1 MNRTLR
7 RPMFRMGG
15 SVGEGI
21 TSGLAPRQG
30 YNLAGLVKPLDFPG
44 SDAEWQAQQQRLKE
58 LGIIDAQGKRTGG
71 PKKQG
76 LGSGQPGG
84 TLVGGGGG
92 STISGGMNGG
102 AQSKW
107 AERMKILDTMY
118 PRSKT
123 DSMAGPNFLMNWG
136 VDLASRPRSGNIF
149 QQAATSAKD
158 PLLRFQEEKLMEQAA
173 GRKEISEDRALLASM
188 LEGMD
193 DDKLSAMMKE
203 VKKGVEAGYYK
214 DEKDGI
220 IRQLQKKEFGV
231 MPMPGEEENARI
243 RELELMIS
251 RDQEVPAGAIRAV
264 AEHIYKIETGA
275 YSEDIQADLNRTKT
289 YIKPNHIVGR
299 KKDDDDNI
307 IELIIDGRY
316 SKSYTRGQI
325 YFDPGTG
332 ELFSNQGKE
341 GEAPRFVLVVPDKK

>member
-15 SVGEGI
+15 SAGEGI

-30 YNLAGLVKPLDFPG
+30 YNTGLSVKPIDFPG
-44 SDAEWQAQQQRLKE
+44 TDAEWQAQQQRLKE
-58 LGIIDAQGKRTGG
+58 LGIIDAQGNRVGG
-71 PKKQG
+71 PKKQS

-84 TLVGGGGG
+84 TFVGGGTG
-92 STISGGMNGG
+92 STIGSGD

-118 PRSKT
+118 PRQKT
-123 DSMAGPNFLMNWG
+123 DSMAGANFLMNWG
-136 VDLASRPRSGNIF
+136 VDLASRPKGGNIF
-149 QQAATSAKD
+149 QQAATSGKE

-173 GRKEISEDRALLASM
+173 AAKETSEDRALLAKM

-231 MPMPGEEENARI
+231 MPMPGEEKQEWIKWYMTNLQNKADVDPGVAR
-243 RELELMIS
+243 
-251 RDQEVPAGAIRAV
+251 VV
-264 AEHIYKIETGA
+264 AEHQYKMDFKEYPPEILK
-275 YSEDIQADLNRTKT
+275 DLNRTKM
-289 YIKPNHIVGR
+289 YIKETHIVGR
-299 KKDDDDNI
+299 KRDENDEI
-307 IELIIDGRY
+307 IELIVNANQARTY
-316 SKSYTRGQI
+316 RKGQI
-325 YFDPGTG
+325 YIDPQSGN
-332 ELFSNQGKE
+332 LFKNVSNE

>member
-15 SVGEGI
+15 SAGEGI

-30 YNLAGLVKPLDFPG
+30 YNLAGIVKPKNFGG
-44 SDAEWQAQQQRLKE
+44 SDAEWQARLQKLKE
-58 LGIIDAQGKRTGG
+58 LGIIDAQGNRVGG
-71 PKKQG
+71 PIKNIVPDNT
-76 LGSGQPGG
+76 GS
-84 TLVGGGGG
+84 TG
-92 STISGGMNGG
+92 STIGDGTGTKSIIDR
-102 AQSKW
+102 AT
-107 AERMKILDTMY
+107 ERKSILDAIY

-123 DSMAGPNFLMNWG
+123 DSMAGANFLMNWG

-173 GRKEISEDRALLASM
+173 GRKETSEDRALLASM

-193 DDKLSAMMKE
+193 DDKLSAMMKD
-203 VKKGVEAGYYK
+203 VKAGVDAGLWT
-214 DEKDGI
+214 EQEGI
-220 IRQLQKKEFGV
+220 KKLLQKKVYGV
-231 MPMPGEEENARI
+231 LDEPGEAENARI

-275 YSEDIQADLNRTKT
+275 YPEDIQTDLNRTKT
-289 YIKPNHIVGR
+289 YIKPNHITAT
-299 KKDDDDNI
+299 KKDADGNI
-307 IELIIDGRY
+307 IEIIVDGKYTRT
-316 SKSYTRGQI
+316 YTRGQI

-332 ELFSNQGKE
+332 ELYSNQGKE

>member
-7 RPMFRMGG
+7 RPMFRTGG
-15 SVGEGI
+15 SAEGI
-21 TSGLAPRQG
+21 TSGLSRQG
-30 YNLAGLVKPLDFPG
+30 YERGRVVN
-44 SDAEWQAQQQRLKE
+44 
-58 LGIIDAQGKRTGG
+58 
-71 PKKQG
+71 
-76 LGSGQPGG
+76 PGG
-84 TLVGGGGG
+84 YQGDIPPGVRGRLYPNQTT
-92 STISGGMNGG
+92 SPRTIG
-102 AQSKW
+102 ADTQSPMDKVTQ
-107 AERMKILDTMY
+107 RMTILDAMY
-118 PRSKT
+118 PREKT
-123 DSMAGPNFLMNWG
+123 SSMAGPNFLMNFG
-136 VDLASRPRSGNIF
+136 VDLATRPRSGNIL
-149 QQAATSAKD
+149 QQAAASAKN
-158 PLLRFQEEKLMEQAA
+158 PLLQFQQEKLMEQAA
-173 GRKEISEDRALLASM
+173 GAKETSEDRALLASM

-332 ELFSNQGKE
+332 DLFSNQGKE

>member
-118 PRSKT
+118 PRQKT
-123 DSMAGPNFLMNWG
+123 DSMAGANFLMNWG

-149 QQAATSAKD
+149 QQAATSGKE

-173 GRKEISEDRALLASM
+173 AAKETSEDRALLAKM

-193 DDKLSAMMKE
+193 DDKLSALMKD
-203 VKKGVEAGYYK
+203 VKAGVEAGEFP
-214 DEKDGI
+214 DEKTGI
-220 IRQLQKKEFGV
+220 KLLLQKKIYGV
-231 MPMPGEEENARI
+231 LDAPGEKKQEWIKWYMTNLQNKADVDPGVAR
-243 RELELMIS
+243 
-251 RDQEVPAGAIRAV
+251 VV
-264 AEHIYKIETGA
+264 AEHQYKMDFKEYPPEILK
-275 YSEDIQADLNRTKT
+275 DLNRTKM
-289 YIKPNHIVGR
+289 YIKETHIVGR
-299 KKDDDDNI
+299 KRDENDEI
-307 IELIIDGRY
+307 IELIVNANQARTY
-316 SKSYTRGQI
+316 RKGQI
-325 YFDPGTG
+325 YIDPQSG
-332 ELFSNQGKE
+332 ELFKNVSKE
-341 GEAPRFVLVVPDKK
+341 GEAPRFVKVIFD